1 LGRYLS
7 LLAALLS
14 VSCEGSHVPP
24 WQNEK
29 LPVEKRV
36 EDKLRRMKPDE
47 KLDVRTTEVPAGFP
61 SGIEMA
67 ATWNPD
73 LVGEEARA
81 IAHEALALGKDQ
93 VLAPDVQSY
102 GGDPWLAA
110 RLTVAF
116 VGGSQ
121 ENGIIATPKF
131 FPAEPGQNE
140 RTLRE
145 MKLPPFRAAVEEAG
159 AWSILAK
166 GDDPYLLND
175 VLQKDWGFKGFL
187 LPGVP
192 EKQTEQQRILSALF
206 ATGYFDRQRRTDGV
220 IDAAERSLVVR
231 RASQQSIVLL
241 KNDGGILPLGSPK
254 IHTVAV
260 IGHTAPEGIRERAGA
275 LIEVRFATGDDVQA
289 AVELAQKSDV
299 AVVTA
304 DKLIP
309 AIAKANPKLIAVL
322 TAGPVA
328 SASQWIDRAPAL
340 VTAWSP
346 SGIADVL
353 FGEVNPSGRLPAS
366 VDPLFPFGHGLSY
379 TTFAYSDLKV
389 FPATPRY
396 GQIVQVNMNVRNT
409 GTRAGAEVVECYV
422 HQAKPSLERPE
433 KELKA
438 FSRIELKPGETKSVS
453 MILDRRSMW
462 YFDPAMH
469 DWAVEPGVYEVLIG
483 ESMRDIRLKGS
494 FELFQ

>member
-1 LGRYLS
+1 MI
-7 LLAALLS
+7 
-14 VSCEGSHVPP
+14 VSCEGSHVTP

-36 EDKLRRMKPDE
+36 EDKLRRMKPGE

-61 SGIEMA
+61 LGIEMA

-116 VGGSQ
+116 VGASQ
-121 ENGIIATPKF
+121 EEGIIATPKF
-131 FPAEPGQNE
+131 FPAEAGQDE

-145 MKLPPFRAAVEEAG
+145 VKFPPFRAAVEEAG
-159 AWSILAK
+159 AWSILEK
-166 GDDPYLLND
+166 GDDPYLLDD
-175 VLQKDWGFKGFL
+175 VLKKDWGFKGFV
-187 LPGVP
+187 LPGVL
-192 EKQTEQQRILSALF
+192 EKQSETRRMLGALF

-220 IDAAERSLVVR
+220 IDAAERSQVVR
-231 RASQQSIVLL
+231 RASQQSVVLV
-241 KNDGGILPLGSPK
+241 KNEGAILPLESPK

-260 IGHTAPEGIRERAGA
+260 IGHTLPEGIRERAGA
-275 LIEVRFATGDDVQA
+275 LIQVGFASGDDVQA
-289 AVELAQKSDV
+289 AIELARKSDV
-299 AVVTA
+299 AIVTA
-304 DKLIP
+304 DKLI
-309 AIAKANPKLIAVL
+309 AEVARANPRTIVLL

-328 SASQWIDRAPAL
+328 SASHWIDRVPAV
-340 VTAWSP
+340 VTAWST
-346 SGIADVL
+346 GGVAEVL
-353 FGEVNPSGRLPAS
+353 FGDVNPSGRLPVS
-366 VDPLFPFGHGLSY
+366 DDPLFPFGHGLSY

-422 HQAKPSLERPE
+422 HQAKPSVERPE

-438 FSRIELKPGETKSVS
+438 FSRVELKPGETKSVS

-462 YFDPAMH
+462 FFDPAMH
-469 DWAVEPGVYEVLIG
+469 DWAVEPGVYDVLIG
-483 ESMRDIRLKGS
+483 ESLRDIRLKGS

>member
-1 LGRYLS
+1 M
-7 LLAALLS
+7 LAAL
-14 VSCEGSHVPP
+14 VFVGCTGDHVPP

-36 EDKLRRMKPDE
+36 EDKLRRMKPGE

-73 LVGEEARA
+73 LVAEEARA

-116 VGGSQ
+116 VGASQ
-121 ENGIIATPKF
+121 EQGIIATPKY
-131 FPAEPGQNE
+131 FPAERGQNE

-145 MKLPPFRAAVEEAG
+145 VNLPPFRAAVEEAG
-159 AWSILAK
+159 AWSILAR
-166 GDDPYLLND
+166 GDDPYLLDD
-175 VLQKDWGFKGFL
+175 VLKKDWGFKGFV
-187 LPGVP
+187 LPAVP
-192 EKQTEQQRILSALF
+192 EKPPEPRRMLSALF
-206 ATGYFDRQRRTDGV
+206 ATGYFDRQRRTDGA
-220 IDAAERSLVVR
+220 IDVSERNQVVR
-231 RASQQSIVLL
+231 RASRQSVVLL
-241 KNDGGILPLGSPK
+241 KNDGGILPIESPK

-260 IGHTAPEGIRERAGA
+260 IGHTTPEGIRERAGA
-275 LIEVRFATGDDVQA
+275 LIEVRFASGDDLQA
-289 AVELAQKSDV
+289 AVDLAHKSDV
-299 AVVTA
+299 AIVTA
-304 DKLIP
+304 DNLIP
-309 AIAKANPKLIAVL
+309 AIAKANPRTIAVL

-328 SASQWIDRAPAL
+328 NASQWIDRVPAL
-340 VTAWSP
+340 ITAWSP
-346 SGIADVL
+346 RGIADVL
-353 FGEVNPSGRLPAS
+353 FGEVNPSGRLPANEY
-366 VDPLFPFGHGLSY
+366 PLFPFGHGLSY
-379 TTFAYSDLKV
+379 TTFEYSDLKV

-409 GTRAGAEVVECYV
+409 GKRAGADVVECYV

-462 YFDPAMH
+462 FFDPAMH
-469 DWAVEPGVYEVLIG
+469 DWAVEPGVYDVLIG
-483 ESMRDIRLKGS
+483 ESLRDIRLKGS